1 MTKLTNDVPVTQADR
16 DAADDWRRNW
26 MNCRGEHTALI
37 QAFARHRLTSQPAP
51 GDLAEAVAQ
60 RFLGWK
66 LPEDFNPDAG
76 IKFTP
81 VVNKGT
87 KYEHRFEPTGTNL
100 FSYTQAKAMFAEL
113 LQDLSAAQQGQG
125 EPVADDT
132 VVFTITVQPGH
143 TQCHTQAGDKVV
155 PAGAVKS
162 AIKVLEQE
170 RSGMG
175 RCPAHRSKRT
185 PTTDTQSDAVR
196 PSPCERNPE
205 GSGGRYGDQVVQ
217 SREPTP

>member
-1 MTKLTNDVPVTQADR
+1 MTKVSFTNEVIYARGQDWTPWNGGDGAPADWNGGRVLLASEEIVHPYQSDEPFDWQHDVSESGCLEPGCIV
-16 DAADDWRRNW
+16 
-26 MNCRGEHTALI
+26 GYVPGVAL
-37 QAFARHRLTSQPAP
+37 PP
-51 GDLAEAVAQ
+51 LA
-60 RFLGWK
+60 
-66 LPEDFNPDAG
+66 
-76 IKFTP
+76 
-81 VVNKGT
+81 
-87 KYEHRFEPTGTNL
+87 
-100 FSYTQAKAMFAEL
+100 
-113 LQDLSAAQQGQG
+113 LSAHHEEE

-132 VVFTITVQPGH
+132 VVFTITIKPGH
-143 TQCHTQAGDKVV
+143 TQCHTQAGNKVV
-155 PAGAVKS
+155 PAEAVKS

-170 RSGMG
+170 RSDMG